1 MSATR
6 EIHPTM
12 SMPRRRALQGAA
24 AAFVAAACG
33 ASGTAW
39 AQAAAYPSRPIK
51 LLVPFPAGALT
62 DSLGR
67 FVAEG
72 LRASLGQP
80 VVIENRPGAGTLLG
94 AAQVAKA
101 PADGYNLMIA
111 TTSTL
116 ALSPAMQAAPP
127 ASAADFVG
135 VAMIGSVTLMLVT
148 RPDLKARNLPELVA
162 ALRAEPNRY
171 NYATPGNGTIHHVL
185 VEQIKAQEKVS
196 ATHVP
201 YQGSIPAL
209 SDVMSGRIDFMFIDA
224 VAAMPQI
231 QAKKVNVIAVAG
243 PKRVAALPDVPT
255 VPEAFPAIDTQAW
268 QSVVSPKGTPV
279 AVVDRLNAEISR
291 HLDLPESRAQLLR
304 MGVEANPMPVKAFQ
318 DLIVK
323 DEQRLGNLVRSI
335 GIKAN

>member
-1 MSATR
+1 MFEPPSV
-6 EIHPTM
+6 P
-12 SMPRRRALQGAA
+12 SMPRRRFMQGAA
-24 AAFVAAACG
+24 AVLAASAC
-33 ASGTAW
+33 TAPW
-39 AQAAAYPSRPIK
+39 AQPAAYPNRPIK

-72 LRASLGQP
+72 LRASMGQP
-80 VVIENRPGAGTLLG
+80 VVIENKPGAGTLLG
-94 AAQVAKA
+94 AAQVAKS
-101 PADGYNLMIA
+101 PADGYHLMIA

-127 ASAADFVG
+127 ATAADFVG
-135 VAMIGSVTLMLVT
+135 VAMIGSVTLMLVI
-148 RPDLKARNLPELVA
+148 RPDWKVRNLTELVA

-231 QAKKVNVIAVAG
+231 QARKVNVIAVAG

-268 QSVVSPKGTPV
+268 QSVVAPKGTPA
-279 AVVDRLNAEISR
+279 AVVERLNAEISR
-291 HLDLPESRAQLLR
+291 YLDLPESRAQLLR

-318 DLIVK
+318 DLIAK
-323 DEQRLGNLVRSI
+323 DEQRLGNLVRTI

>member
-1 MSATR
+1 
-6 EIHPTM
+6 M
-12 SMPRRRALQGAA
+12 SMSERIPPLRRRRVLQGLAAMVAAGSSAA
-24 AAFVAAACG
+24 AL
-33 ASGTAW
+33 
-39 AQAAAYPSRPIK
+39 AQPAAYPNRPIK

-67 FVAEG
+67 FVADG

-80 VVIENRPGAGTLLG
+80 VVIENKPGAGTLLG
-94 AAQVAKA
+94 AAQVAKS
-101 PADGYNLMIA
+101 PPDGYQLMIA
-111 TTSTL
+111 TTSTM
-116 ALSPAMQAAPP
+116 ALSPAMQASPP
-127 ASAADFVG
+127 ATAADFVG
-135 VAMIGSVTLMLVT
+135 VAMIGSVTLLLIT
-148 RPDLKARNLPELVA
+148 RPDWKVRNLQELVA

-185 VEQIKAQEKVS
+185 VEQIKAQEKVT

-201 YQGSIPAL
+201 YQGSMPAL
-209 SDVMSGRIDFMFIDA
+209 SDVMSGRIDFMFLDL

-243 PKRVAALPDVPT
+243 PKRVASLADVPT
-255 VPEAFPAIDTQAW
+255 VPETFAAIDTQAW
-268 QSVVSPKGTPV
+268 QSVVAPKGTPA
-279 AVVDRLNAEISR
+279 AVVDRLNAEINR

-335 GIKAN
+335 GIKVN